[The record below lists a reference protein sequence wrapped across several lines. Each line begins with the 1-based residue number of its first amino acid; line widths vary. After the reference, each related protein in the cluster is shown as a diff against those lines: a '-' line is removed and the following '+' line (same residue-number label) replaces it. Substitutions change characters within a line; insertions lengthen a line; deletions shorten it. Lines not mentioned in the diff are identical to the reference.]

1 MRTAS
6 LPNAKASVG
15 AIQTH
20 RTAPH
25 LFSISSPS
33 LNLNHYSTTLT
44 NVSVADAADKTK
56 IEPIRMTAGTKRK
69 VDTTTV
75 SRKRQKTI
83 QHRQRRGNV
92 QQTRIHRDAV
102 PEAEELDVVAQNHVF
117 RFMDLPGELRNR
129 IYEFAIETRISSSL
143 AINPPLPPLFV
154 LDDYLKVFFPTPL
167 RASQASDEVRK
178 RIKSYYNPAGTLRLN
193 LDHSSKEEMDIHKLL
208 LFQLRFPDY
217 TLTPTAW
224 SGLSGPPNAAML
236 VVSAVLNNKTPKWIL
251 WLKRR
256 VITQVR
262 LGVNHMTMYIW
273 HVRITVKAS
282 HFPGWKQSCYGV
294 VKDHDEFIEGLGLGG
309 LGCDVRLG
317 VVY

>member
-1 MRTAS
+1 
-6 LPNAKASVG
+6 
-15 AIQTH
+15 
-20 RTAPH
+20 
-25 LFSISSPS
+25 
-33 LNLNHYSTTLT
+33 
-44 NVSVADAADKTK
+44 
-56 IEPIRMTAGTKRK
+56 MTAGTKRK

-129 IYEFAIETRISSSL
+129 IYEFAIETSQRTFPLTHLKPKKTRGKKPEDPRPSVR
-143 AINPPLPPLFV
+143 PLPYIGLTQVCTTIRKEFRPLWLSTHRFPLFV